1 MGYKQRRGHRCHVL
15 AAHPVLIQFSSPLR
29 PHPGISDTASPRR
42 CVKLSN
48 LPEIISRTLQ
58 TLGSPKRITGRGSL
72 VNIPQPPTA
81 SFPPTAINPLIPPS
95 SPHST
100 TMSSIYGVRFLIL
113 IFFSFPFTIAPL
125 MPAETYPALRSA
137 LSTANSGLPSSSR
150 RLLRY
155 HKTRV

>member
-113 IFFSFPFTIAPL
+113 IFFSFPFTNRSFDASRNISSPQVRPL
-125 MPAETYPALRSA
+125 NSKLRPPKLVSQ
-137 LSTANSGLPSSSR
+137 TASIP
-150 RLLRY
+150 
-155 HKTRV
+155 